1 MAKNTWLK
9 LTISSDPLLVE
20 PISDFLVGIIN
31 AGVETGAKDE
41 PLYGTVNGYVEQSN
55 PSQEDIAAVLEQVS
69 AYLTELALIF
79 NLSEPTLS
87 YSMIEE
93 EDWGKTWKEHFKPF
107 AIVPGLIITPTWEDY
122 NLGPGELVITMDPGM
137 AFGTGHHATTFLS
150 LGLLK
155 ETISG
160 NSGMKVLDVG
170 TGTGILGLASVLF
183 GAEKV
188 LAVDNDPEAVLA
200 ATENVQINSMAGSVE
215 VSITALESI
224 EDVYD
229 VVVANIVHDALTA
242 MANDLSRVTAPGGN
256 LILSGILVDKQVDS
270 ILETFTGK
278 GFTLVK
284 RETREEW
291 AAVQFTKKKNI

>member
-87 YSMIEE
+87 YSLIEE

>member
-1 MAKNTWLK
+1 MEKNTWLK
-9 LTISSDPLLVE
+9 LTISTDPLLVE
-20 PISDFLVGIIN
+20 PISDFLIGIIN

-41 PLYGTVNGYVEQSN
+41 LLYGTVNGYVEQSN
-55 PSQEDIAAVLEQVS
+55 PSQEDIDAVLGQVS
-69 AYLTELALIF
+69 VYLAELASIF
-79 NLSEPTLS
+79 DLSEPTLS

-93 EDWGKTWKEHFKPF
+93 EDWGKSWKEHFKPF
-107 AIVPGLIITPTWEDY
+107 AIIPGLIIAPTWEEY
-122 NLGPGELVITMDPGM
+122 TTGPGELVITMDPGM

-150 LGLLK
+150 LGLLQ
-155 ETISG
+155 EAISDK
-160 NSGMKVLDVG
+160 SGLRVLDVG

-188 LAVDNDPEAVLA
+188 VAVDNDPEAVLA
-200 ATENVQINSMAGSVE
+200 ATENVQINNMVGSME
-215 VSITALESI
+215 VSITAIESI
-224 EDVYD
+224 EDAYD

-284 RETREEW
+284 REKRKEW
-291 AAVQFTKKKNI
+291 AAVQFTKKKNN